1 MLARYRTSRSATAAL
16 VVLVVLVLVA
26 VFGPWLA
33 PHDPN
38 LIDLANA
45 LSGPSGE
52 HPLGTDM
59 YGRDV
64 SSRLIAGTRVSLLA
78 SFECVLIAL
87 VIGVPTGLIAGFVG
101 RWIDAVLS
109 RIVDALYGLPGLILA
124 AAIVGALGPG
134 IQNAMIA
141 IGIILSP
148 QFFRLARGAAQSIR
162 EETYVEALRALGC
175 RTPRLLVRHVL
186 PNASGPLLVQAAI
199 LGGVAVSA
207 EASLSFLGL
216 GVQPPTSSWGSM
228 VRDALENLRHDWYP
242 LVPPSLMILVT
253 IMAYTFV
260 GEGVRAAWRGGPAGN
275 DRQKAP
281 DGRAGAAAPA
291 STGGAE
297 P

>member
-1 MLARYRTSRSATAAL
+1 
-16 VVLVVLVLVA
+16 
-26 VFGPWLA
+26 
-33 PHDPN
+33 
-38 LIDLANA
+38 
-45 LSGPSGE
+45 
-52 HPLGTDM
+52 
-59 YGRDV
+59 
-64 SSRLIAGTRVSLLA
+64 
-78 SFECVLIAL
+78 
-87 VIGVPTGLIAGFVG
+87 
-101 RWIDAVLS
+101 
-109 RIVDALYGLPGLILA
+109 
-124 AAIVGALGPG
+124 
-134 IQNAMIA
+134 
-141 IGIILSP
+141 
-148 QFFRLARGAAQSIR
+148 FFRLARGAAQSIR
-162 EETYVEALRALGC
+162 EETYDEALRALGC

-281 DGRAGAAAPA
+281 DGR
-291 STGGAE
+291 
-297 P
+297 